1 MAAQAPG
8 WAERGA
14 ARGVL
19 PTPVRRPAAE
29 GRGHRARRAARG
41 ALEPSPRIGPRGG
54 AVCGR
59 ERGPRAR
66 ARGVRKPLRRCGA
79 AADGA
84 RDEGAA
90 AAPLSLIACLQLI
103 SRKLWL

>member
-41 ALEPSPRIGPRGG
+41 ALESRPRIGPRGG

-66 ARGVRKPLRRCGA
+66 ALGVRKPLRLRGGRGA
-79 AADGA
+79 GMKGP
-84 RDEGAA
+84 RPRRS
-90 AAPLSLIACLQLI
+90 PLSPAFD
-103 SRKLWL
+103 